1 LALAGD
7 RRSLLMRRAFG
18 LAIAM
23 QRFELRLLLGG
34 ALVLVVVGLG
44 LAWQIRAARAEE
56 LECYRS
62 APPPVEGFQ
71 GDICPET
78 RPRLEILET
87 GATFMHVG
95 AIATPFV
102 LGLFLGAP
110 VVARE
115 VEAKTAAIA
124 WSLSLSRRRWLV
136 RRAAPIFLLVATAT
150 LAVGIVGDVLTHAMP
165 WAEGSAVGFADYGAR
180 GPLLAVRGV
189 AVFCIALALGTLVP
203 RQLPALLLAGAMTL
217 ALFAA
222 ITLFMDDLM
231 RREAVPLTSQEQ
243 QQGASQK
250 VYDSAIRVDA
260 TGELISYEELYR
272 DHPEAVEGEWPA
284 GFTPMVYA
292 VPGSRYGDFV
302 LRESAILGAAALLT
316 LGTTAVVVGRRRP

>member
-1 LALAGD
+1 
-7 RRSLLMRRAFG
+7 MQRAFR

-23 QRFELRLLLGG
+23 QRFELRLLLGA

-44 LAWQIRAARAEE
+44 LTWQIRATRAGE
-56 LECYRS
+56 LDCYRS
-62 APPPVEGFQ
+62 APPPVEGSES
-71 GDICPET
+71 DICPEF
-78 RPRLEILET
+78 RLTLAMFET
-87 GATFMHVG
+87 GATFMHIG

-102 LGLFLGAP
+102 LGLFLGVP

-115 VEAKTAAIA
+115 VEAKTASIA

-136 RRAAPIFLLVATAT
+136 QRAAPILIIVGVAT
-150 LAVGIVGDVLTHAMP
+150 LAMGIAGDVLTHAMP
-165 WAEGSAVGFADYGAR
+165 WAEGSEVGFADYGAR
-180 GPLLAVRGV
+180 GPLLAIRGL

-203 RQLPALLLAGAMTL
+203 RQLPALLLSGALTL
-217 ALFAA
+217 ALFVA
-222 ITLFMDDLM
+222 ITLYMDDLM

-243 QQGASQK
+243 QQGGSQK

-272 DHPEAVEGEWPA
+272 DHPEAVEGEWPS
-284 GFTPMVYA
+284 GFTPMMYA

-302 LRESAILGAAALLT
+302 LRESAILGAVALLA
-316 LGTTAVVVGRRRP
+316 LGTSAVVLGRRRP